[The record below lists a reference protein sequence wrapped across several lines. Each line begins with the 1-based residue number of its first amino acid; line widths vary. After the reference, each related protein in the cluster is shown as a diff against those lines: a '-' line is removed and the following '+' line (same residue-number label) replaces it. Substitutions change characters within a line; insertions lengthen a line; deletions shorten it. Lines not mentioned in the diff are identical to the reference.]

1 MTAIDLNRARKVIP
15 RWHSLAASAKQGEI
29 GSTQAGEVRSLVRD
43 EEREESLAEHLKHWT
58 DNRSLPFAE
67 DFVSAAVILGAT
79 DEAREA
85 AEVVL
90 AAPGAS
96 SLATTVAQRLLAP
109 ETVALDRDDFDPFN
123 VDALRRQVAS
133 LKGRLH
139 EDPRAALTWAEIA
152 RAYAALGQSAK
163 ASSAMEIGLAMA
175 PNNRFLLRSA
185 ARLSVHLG
193 EPDRAHRL
201 LASADRLR
209 FDPWLLS
216 AEIAIAPLAGRRSRN
231 HGHARRVLDS
241 GRFLAHSTSEL
252 ASALGTEA
260 LAAGDRR
267 DVRRLLNASLVDP
280 TENAVAQAEWV
291 SRQEQSF
298 EFDRSWLGVEDSYE
312 ARAHVFAREREE
324 PQALENAGA
333 WLRDQPFAQ
342 EPAVFGSY
350 RGALSQDYETSIR
363 FARAGL
369 QANPTDYM
377 LRNNL
382 VFALAS
388 SGHLAEARQELELLD
403 EHTVSRQLDGEWGLT
418 VDATKG
424 LVAFREGNI
433 AVGRAAYV
441 RVIQDATDPSLQ
453 ALATILWAREEQHA
467 GTDQAG
473 RAAAMARQFVSVVE
487 RLTGPRV
494 DDVPAWLDHLDSPPG
509 ESGSIVQ

>member
-1 MTAIDLNRARKVIP
+1 M
-15 RWHSLAASAKQGEI
+15 
-29 GSTQAGEVRSLVRD
+29 RSLVSD
-43 EEREESLAEHLKHWT
+43 EEREESLAEHLNQWKE
-58 DNRSLPFAE
+58 NRGLPFAE

-79 DEAREA
+79 DEARGA

-96 SLATTVAQRLLAP
+96 SLATTVARRLLAP
-109 ETVALDRDDFDPFN
+109 ESVGLDRGDFDPFN

-133 LKGRLH
+133 LKGRLN

-163 ASSAMEIGLAMA
+163 ASSAMEIALAVA
-175 PNNRFLLRSA
+175 PTDRFLIRSA

-201 LASADRLR
+201 LASAERLR
-209 FDPWLLS
+209 SDPWLLS
-216 AEIAIAPLAGRRSRN
+216 AEIAIAPLAGRQSKN
-231 HGHARRVLDS
+231 HGHARRVLES
-241 GRFLAHSTSEL
+241 GTFLPHSTSEL

-260 LAAGDRR
+260 LEAGDRR
-267 DVRRLLNASLVDP
+267 GVRRLLTASLVNP

-298 EFDRSWLGVEDSYE
+298 EFDRSWLVVEDSFE
-312 ARAHVFAREREE
+312 ARAHVFAREREDL
-324 PQALENAGA
+324 QALENAGA

-350 RGALSQDYETSIR
+350 RGALSKDYETSIR

-388 SGHLAEARQELELLD
+388 SGRIQEARDELNLLD
-403 EHTVSRQLDGEWGLT
+403 EHTESQRLDGEWGLT
-418 VDATKG
+418 VEATKG
-424 LVAFREGNI
+424 LVAFREGDI
-433 AVGRAAYV
+433 AAGRAAYLK
-441 RVIQDATDPSLQ
+441 VIKDAKDSSLQ
-453 ALATILWAREEQHA
+453 ALATVLWAREEQHA
-467 GTDQAG
+467 RTDQAG
-473 RAAAMARQFVSVVE
+473 SAAAMARQFVSAVE
-487 RLTGPRV
+487 RVTGARV
-494 DDVPAWLDHLDSPPG
+494 DDVPAWLDHLDPAPD
-509 ESGSIVQ
+509 ESDATAQ

>member
-1 MTAIDLNRARKVIP
+1 M
-15 RWHSLAASAKQGEI
+15 KQGEI
-29 GSTQAGEVRSLVRD
+29 GSTRAGEVRSLVSD
-43 EEREESLAEHLKHWT
+43 EEREESLAEQLEQWKE
-58 DNRSLPFAE
+58 NRSLPFAE

-79 DEAREA
+79 EEARDA
-85 AEVVL
+85 AQAVL

-96 SLATTVAQRLLAP
+96 SLAMTVARRLLAP
-109 ETVALDRDDFDPFN
+109 ETQGLDRDDFDPFN

-163 ASSAMEIGLAMA
+163 ASSAMEIALAMA
-175 PNNRFLLRSA
+175 PTDRFLLRSA

-193 EPDRAHRL
+193 DPDRAHRL
-201 LASADRLR
+201 LASAGRLR
-209 FDPWLLS
+209 VDPWLLS
-216 AEIAIAPLAGRRSRN
+216 AEIAIAPLAGRQSKN
-231 HGHARRVLDS
+231 HGHARRVLES
-241 GRFLAHSTSEL
+241 GKFLPHSTSEL

-267 DVRRLLNASLVDP
+267 GVRRLLTASLVDP

-298 EFDRSWLGVEDSYE
+298 EFDRTWLVVEDSYE

-324 PQALENAGA
+324 LQALENAGA

-350 RGALSQDYETSIR
+350 RAALSKDYETSIR
-363 FARAGL
+363 FSRAGL

-388 SGHLAEARQELELLD
+388 SGRIQEAREELEQLD
-403 EHTVSRQLDGEWGLT
+403 EHTVSQRLDGEWGLT
-418 VDATKG
+418 VEATQG

-433 AVGRAAYV
+433 AAGRAAYL
-441 RVIQDATDPSLQ
+441 RVIQDANDPSLQ
-453 ALATILWAREEQHA
+453 ALATVLWAREEQHA
-467 GTDQAG
+467 GTDQASS
-473 RAAAMARQFVSVVE
+473 AAAMARRFVSAVE
-487 RLTGPRV
+487 RVTGARV
-494 DDVPAWLDHLDSPPG
+494 DDVPAWLDHLDPAPD
-509 ESGSIVQ
+509 ESDATAQ